1 MMVPRL
7 NYFTFILDNV
17 KACFD
22 EYVPFDLI
30 DNFKDMW
37 FEYNNTALRWDVP
50 IGVQFDTLVGFGDQQ
65 VGENPNNSKA
75 RELPWQLTF
84 HYKGNADEASRCK
97 LEKNGPIIGIKYI
110 HFSYINS
117 LKESHVLRM
126 GSANEILA
134 QMKKSEQ
141 EKLLEGI

>member
-75 RELPWQLTF
+75 RELPW
-84 HYKGNADEASRCK
+84 
-97 LEKNGPIIGIKYI
+97 
-110 HFSYINS
+110 
-117 LKESHVLRM
+117 
-126 GSANEILA
+126 
-134 QMKKSEQ
+134 
-141 EKLLEGI
+141 